1 MTTTRADK
9 IRWLSYHIERYF
21 LEKPG
26 GVIDKQKLLA
36 NFALENA
43 SSVRVG
49 KEILE
54 LFEQVGTIN
63 IRDEDISNGAA
74 VSEKA

>member
-1 MTTTRADK
+1 MGTKTTRTDK
-9 IRWLSYHIERYF
+9 IQWLSLQIRNYF

-49 KEILE
+49 REILE

-63 IRDEDISNGAA
+63 MKGNNITKGGEMI
-74 VSEKA
+74 